1 MVGQFAPFYSILLAF
16 CFVSRSSQ
24 QVFLFRSHVE
34 CCDGRWMV
42 QILNTIHVTTK
53 AHFELVCSDF
63 VYVRDFILTD
73 EAVILLLTL
82 LIVSRSY
89 SHTPLSCFMKTNNN
103 IQIIC
108 NDLIIDA
115 FIKNRTRLACMLLF
129 FEFVIW
135 LVDLKH
141 GSGRIEN
148 GGGTPAQAR
157 EHLFC
162 LRALRTWAGLT
173 PRE

>member
-1 MVGQFAPFYSILLAF
+1 MHHSIPYYLHFVLFLAARSKFFYFALM
-16 CFVSRSSQ
+16 
-24 QVFLFRSHVE
+24 HVE

-89 SHTPLSCFMKTNNN
+89 SHTPLSCVAALLKP
-103 IQIIC
+103 II
-108 NDLIIDA
+108 IFRSYAMI
-115 FIKNRTRLACMLLF
+115 
-129 FEFVIW
+129 
-135 LVDLKH
+135 
-141 GSGRIEN
+141 
-148 GGGTPAQAR
+148 
-157 EHLFC
+157 
-162 LRALRTWAGLT
+162 
-173 PRE
+173 